1 MYRESSFIV
10 TSTSIVLSDQSFW
23 YSQQTRK
30 HSSLLYLALFL
41 NDFIVEWHRGSQVY
55 IFSRPLSWTPHLG
68 ILLFSSLPHI
78 LHLIHQE
85 RATLKSYLGS
95 NRFSPPPLLPAKS
108 QPPMFLVWII
118 LVLHLHP
125 PPTRSLPAFSS
136 CPITVYSQ
144 HNSQGDPIET
154 CIVVSYLLKLLQW
167 LLVSLSISQ
176 SPCYVSR
183 GPTASGYPTPTP
195 FIWLFSS
202 YSSPL
207 PPPAKLAILLFLK
220 HASHTLPQ
228 SLGSSY
234 SLCLATS
241 QPRCLVNSPL
251 SRF

>member
-144 HNSQGDPIET
+144 QPGWSYWDMYCGLLPAQTLAVTPRIIEYKPK
-154 CIVVSYLLKLLQW
+154 SLLCLQRPY
-167 LLVSLSISQ
+167 S
-176 SPCYVSR
+176 
-183 GPTASGYPTPTP
+183 
-195 FIWLFSS
+195 IWLS
-202 YSSPL
+202 YSHPL
-207 PPPAKLAILLFLK
+207 YLTLFFLLFTL
-220 HASHTLPQ
+220 ASSSQTGHLAVPQ
-228 SLGSSY
+228 
-234 SLCLATS
+234 T
-241 QPRCLVNSPL
+241 R
-251 SRF
+251 